1 MSLSQIASL
10 QQNEDYLLEPF
21 TIEEEKE
28 EENFEFNNIDLETT
42 MEEENRPKMPPK
54 MFLSSIPMR
63 DLVVNNNQGVRQNVS
78 LFFNF

>member
-1 MSLSQIASL
+1 LSLSQVASL

-28 EENFEFNNIDLETT
+28 ENFEFNIDLETT

-63 DLVVNNNQGVRQNVS
+63 DLVVNNKQGGRHNVG
-78 LFFNF
+78 FFIFE